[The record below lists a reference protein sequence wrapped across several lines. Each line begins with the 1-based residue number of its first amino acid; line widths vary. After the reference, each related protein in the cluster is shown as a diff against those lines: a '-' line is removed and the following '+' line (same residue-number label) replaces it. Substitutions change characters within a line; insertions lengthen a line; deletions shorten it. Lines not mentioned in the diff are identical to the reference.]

1 MPNPFRSFQY
11 LPWAALMLSAGLS
24 VLIATAIDIL
34 LVSVLVMLPTLGK
47 ALLSLSFLQNVL
59 PIAAFFGVGALVF
72 FLTLQFFNQIPL
84 RVDTLWALIGCVL
97 LILLVKSWLPIPG
110 LFLQGFDVV
119 AMMMVTTGCF
129 TAGRRYWR

>member
-34 LVSVLVMLPTLGK
+34 LVSVLVMLPVLGK
-47 ALLSLSFLQNVL
+47 ALLSLSFLQTVL
-59 PIAAFFGVGALVF
+59 SIAAFFGVGALVF